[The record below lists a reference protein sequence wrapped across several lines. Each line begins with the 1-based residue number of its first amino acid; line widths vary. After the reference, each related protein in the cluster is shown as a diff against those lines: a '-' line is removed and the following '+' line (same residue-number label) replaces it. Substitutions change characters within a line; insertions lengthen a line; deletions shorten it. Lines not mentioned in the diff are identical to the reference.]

1 MNELEKNSAINEL
14 TNLLAE
20 KKNLYN
26 QMITHEKQFEEV
38 KALFIEIRELEKLIQ
53 DRQAEKN

>member
-1 MNELEKNSAINEL
+1 MSELEKNSKINEL

-38 KALFIEIRELEKLIQ
+38 KTLFIEIRELEKLINERKTEQ
-53 DRQAEKN
+53 N

>member
-1 MNELEKNSAINEL
+1 L

-20 KKNLYN
+20 KRNLYD
-26 QMITHEKQFEEV
+26 QMITHEKPFEEV
-38 KALFIEIRELEKLIQ
+38 RALFIEIRELEKQIR

>member
-1 MNELEKNSAINEL
+1 MSELEKNSKINEL

-20 KKNLYN
+20 KRNLYDE
-26 QMITHEKQFEEV
+26 MITHEKQFEEV

-53 DRQAEKN
+53 EEQTQKN